1 MVFFKYLNWQSWSK
15 VFFFFSNQNNNLDQI
30 STGDVDN
37 ENQEDEND
45 DAVEIMT
52 EQQSEDDNIAQH
64 ESENEDEQ
72 SLTAD
77 DEKLSQI
84 DNFNVKGKLYL

>member
-1 MVFFKYLNWQSWSK
+1 MTILIKS
-15 VFFFFSNQNNNLDQI
+15 FFFFSNQYDNLDQI

-64 ESENEDEQ
+64 ESESEEEQ

-84 DNFNVKGKLYL
+84 NNFNVRGKLYL

>member
-1 MVFFKYLNWQSWSK
+1 
-15 VFFFFSNQNNNLDQI
+15 
-30 STGDVDN
+30 
-37 ENQEDEND
+37 
-45 DAVEIMT
+45 MT

-64 ESENEDEQ
+64 ESESEDEQ

-84 DNFNVKGKLYL
+84 NNFNVRGKLYL

>member
-1 MVFFKYLNWQSWSK
+1 MTILIKS
-15 VFFFFSNQNNNLDQI
+15 FFFFSNQYDNLDQI

-45 DAVEIMT
+45 DAVEIIT

-64 ESENEDEQ
+64 ESESEDEQ

>member
-1 MVFFKYLNWQSWSK
+1 MTILIKS
-15 VFFFFSNQNNNLDQI
+15 FFFFSNQYDNLDQI
-30 STGDVDN
+30 STGNVDN

-45 DAVEIMT
+45 DAVEIIT

-64 ESENEDEQ
+64 KSESEEEQ

>member
-1 MVFFKYLNWQSWSK
+1 MTILIKSL
-15 VFFFFSNQNNNLDQI
+15 FFFFSNQYKNLDQI

-64 ESENEDEQ
+64 VSESEDEQ

-84 DNFNVKGKLYL
+84 NNFNVKGKLYL

>member
-1 MVFFKYLNWQSWSK
+1 MTILIKSL
-15 VFFFFSNQNNNLDQI
+15 FFFFSNQYKNLDQI

-64 ESENEDEQ
+64 ESESEDEQ

-84 DNFNVKGKLYL
+84 NNFNVRGKLYL

>member
-1 MVFFKYLNWQSWSK
+1 MTILIKSL
-15 VFFFFSNQNNNLDQI
+15 FFFFSNQYKNLDQV

-64 ESENEDEQ
+64 VSESEDEQ

-84 DNFNVKGKLYL
+84 NNFNVKGKLYL